1 MAKAAWLKVSPSQGS
16 GKGSIAFSADA
27 YTGRTARSTS
37 ATVSAT
43 GVDPKTVNV
52 TQAAKAE
59 FVTIQDAASAPKVGG
74 TVGISGTSNSTKL
87 TFTLGT
93 GTLEITLPE
102 KYTANGSEVTNDTAI
117 SGDPGASAQYTFSVS
132 VTVPLNATTGPLT
145 REIIVTDAGSHK
157 GTCVLTQAAGD
168 PTLTLSTDTVNLT
181 TAGTAVSVEV
191 TSNTSWTVS

>member
-16 GKGSIAFSADA
+16 GNGSIAFSAEA
-27 YTGRTARSTS
+27 YTGRKARSTS
-37 ATVSAT
+37 ATVLAT

-59 FVTIQDAASAPKVGG
+59 FVTIQDAASAPKAGG
-74 TVGISGTSNSTKL
+74 TVEISGTSNSTKL

-93 GTLEITLPE
+93 GALEITLPQ
-102 KYTANGSEVTNDTAI
+102 KYTANGSEATNDTAI

-157 GTCVLTQAAGD
+157 GICVLTQAAGD
-168 PTLTLSTDTVNLT
+168 PTLTLSTYTVNLT

>member
-1 MAKAAWLKVSPSQGS
+1 MAKAAWLKVSPSKGS
-16 GKGSIAFSADA
+16 GNGSIAFSADA

-59 FVTIQDAASAPKVGG
+59 FVTIQGTASAPKAGG
-74 TVGISGTSNSTKL
+74 TVEISGTSNSTKL

-93 GTLEITLPE
+93 GALEITLPQ
-102 KYTANGSEVTNDTAI
+102 KYTANGSEATNDTAI

-132 VTVPLNATTGPLT
+132 VTVPLNATTGSLT